1 VNPKRQPLYPH
12 IPSSKREP
20 LYPHVKLVKELA
32 VATPPVTEPKYQITA
47 EDLVYSRSREEI
59 QAKLQQIFGSYESLE
74 KMEETG
80 IPTTIEAA
88 ALSRL
93 EEKGSFLMAD
103 LEYAAVARDLEETK
117 HLLEVA
123 HAEFKLVSDAVKKG
137 KTLLQISHLTLSEL
151 SRL

>member
-1 VNPKRQPLYPH
+1 MSLRRKKPLYPH

-20 LYPHVKLVKELA
+20 LYPHVKSVKEVA

-59 QAKLQQIFGSYESLE
+59 QAKLQQIFGSYKSLD

-88 ALSRL
+88 ALFRPYNIQGC
-93 EEKGSFLMAD
+93 KIRIG
-103 LEYAAVARDLEETK
+103 
-117 HLLEVA
+117 
-123 HAEFKLVSDAVKKG
+123 
-137 KTLLQISHLTLSEL
+137 
-151 SRL
+151 